1 MSRRQKP
8 AIDSSIPP
16 ADLPLRPSVRF
27 RLAKNDTFFGPGVA
41 EFLILVDQSNSMQT
55 ACKEMEMSYSKSWKI
70 IKKAENYLGY
80 SLIESKSGGASGGSS
95 HLTPEA
101 KELLTRYQSMEKEL
115 KAATA
120 QLFEKY
126 FGVGGTAIFTEPKP
140 KTTTY
145 TYDTDRQDN
154 LSMVAES
161 ITPYGKKN

>member
-55 ACKEMEMSYSKSWKI
+55 ACKGWKI
-70 IKKAENYLGY
+70 IKKAEQYLGY

-101 KELLTRYQSMEKEL
+101 KELLTRYQGMEKEL
-115 KAATA
+115 KTATA

-126 FGVGGTAIFTEPKP
+126 FGDYSVNP
-140 KTTTY
+140 
-145 TYDTDRQDN
+145 
-154 LSMVAES
+154 
-161 ITPYGKKN
+161 

>member
-55 ACKEMEMSYSKSWKI
+55 ACKEMEMSYSKGWKI

-80 SLIESKSGGASGGSS
+80 SLIESKSGGASGGFS
-95 HLTPEA
+95 HLTPAA
-101 KELLTRYQSMEKEL
+101 KELLTRYQGMEKEL

-126 FGVGGTAIFTEPKP
+126 FGDYSVNP
-140 KTTTY
+140 
-145 TYDTDRQDN
+145 
-154 LSMVAES
+154 
-161 ITPYGKKN
+161 

>member
-41 EFLILVDQSNSMQT
+41 EFLILVDQSN
-55 ACKEMEMSYSKSWKI
+55 KEMEMSYSKSWKI

-101 KELLTRYQSMEKEL
+101 KELLTRYQGMEKEL

-126 FGVGGTAIFTEPKP
+126 FGDYSVNP
-140 KTTTY
+140 
-145 TYDTDRQDN
+145 
-154 LSMVAES
+154 
-161 ITPYGKKN
+161 